1 MTLSAWSFVACCCL
15 SGNPLRHPK
24 TWTMINLR
32 YHIVSLTAMFLALG
46 IGVLLGGTYLDKYT
60 VDQLD
65 QNIKS
70 AEIRIRET
78 RAEND
83 RLRGQMGDATARDQA
98 LIEAGVPQLFT
109 DRLTDVPVLI
119 IASDS
124 IDETSRQNVIRSV
137 ASTGADFRGTLT
149 ITDRF
154 DLDNDRYQAVA
165 DALGIDAKT
174 PVAIRRAVVAKFALA
189 LSVAGEP
196 APTAN
201 GEGPSGTTPGTDP
214 STTTVVPPTTVA
226 PSIPPDDTSTTEVPR
241 ETTTTTSPPPLTQPD
256 VITVLLSQ
264 GMLAFEGPQ
273 SAPAPGPLLS
283 GTGYR
288 YVFLS
293 GPKPAV
299 ADSLVILPT
308 LRVLSESG
316 SAPAVVASAPVGDDL
331 SETRNVVIGRVL
343 ADSVLNRAVST
354 VDNLETFNGL
364 AATVLALD
372 EVGDGIHGH
381 YGVGRG
387 ATAQLPGGS

>member
-1 MTLSAWSFVACCCL
+1 
-15 SGNPLRHPK
+15 
-24 TWTMINLR
+24 MINLR

-46 IGVLLGGTYLDKYT
+46 IGVLLGGTYLDRYT

-98 LIEAGVPQLFT
+98 LINDGVPQLFT

-124 IDETSRQNVIRSV
+124 IDEVSRQNLIRTM
-137 ASTGADFRGTLT
+137 AATGADFRGTLT

-154 DLDNDRYQAVA
+154 NLDKDRYQALA
-165 DALGIDAKT
+165 ATLGIAVDN
-174 PVAIRRAVVAKFALA
+174 PVTIRRQVVDQFALA
-189 LSVAGEP
+189 LSAAGSP
-196 APTAN
+196 APATTEDGTSTSTTVGDATA
-201 GEGPSGTTPGTDP
+201 
-214 STTTVVPPTTVA
+214 TTVVPSTAIPSTIPAEGSPTTGL
-226 PSIPPDDTSTTEVPR
+226 PEGS
-241 ETTTTTSPPPLTQPD
+241 TTTTTLPPASTEPD
-256 VITVLLSQ
+256 VISALLRQ
-264 GMLAFEGPQ
+264 GMLAFEAPP
-273 SAPAPGPLLS
+273 SAPAGGALLS

-293 GPKPAV
+293 GPVPAV
-299 ADSLVILPT
+299 ADGVVILPT
-308 LRVLSESG
+308 LRVLAESG
-316 SAPAVVASAPVGDDL
+316 SAPVVVASAAVGDDL
-331 SETRNVVIGRVL
+331 SETRNVVVGRIL
-343 ADSVLNRAVST
+343 ADTTLNRATST
-354 VDNLETFNGL
+354 VDHLETFNGL

-387 ATAQLPGGS
+387 ATAPLPGGS